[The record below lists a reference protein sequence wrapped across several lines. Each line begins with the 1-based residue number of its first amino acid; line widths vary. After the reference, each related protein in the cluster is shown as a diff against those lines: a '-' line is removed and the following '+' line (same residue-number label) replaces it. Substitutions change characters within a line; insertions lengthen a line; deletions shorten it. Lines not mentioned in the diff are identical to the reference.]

1 MFELYEVKID
11 NIKGYNSSENYAIT
25 IKICMNEYHNS
36 KPFWNGL
43 FKYYNM

>member
-11 NIKGYNSSENYAIT
+11 NIKGYNSSENYA